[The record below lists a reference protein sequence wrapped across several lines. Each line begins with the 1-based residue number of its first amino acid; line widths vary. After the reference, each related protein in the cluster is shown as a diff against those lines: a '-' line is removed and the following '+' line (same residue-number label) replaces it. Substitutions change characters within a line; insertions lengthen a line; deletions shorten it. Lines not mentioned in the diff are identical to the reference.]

1 MTPTITSVNRETKQ
15 FIVERVFTAPRE
27 LVFNAF
33 TQADHLVHWWGPR
46 GWNLTHCE
54 MDFREGGIWH
64 YCMTG
69 PNGEESWGKA
79 VYNTIQAPEFF
90 VYEDYFSDKDGNVAE
105 GMPGMKIR
113 NEFHAQPDGSTKI
126 LSVSQFEDVADIDKL
141 IGFGMVEGLT
151 ETWDRLEEYVTSK

>member
-1 MTPTITSVNRETKQ
+1 MTPTITRVDREAKQ
-15 FIVERVFTAPRE
+15 FIVERVFNAPQQ

-33 TQADHLVHWWGPR
+33 TQAEHLVHWWGPR

-69 PNGEESWGKA
+69 PNGEESWGKS
-79 VYNTIQAPEFF
+79 VYNEIHAPEYYI
-90 VYEDYFSDKDGNVAE
+90 YEDYFSDKDGNVSE

-113 NEFHAQPDGSTKI
+113 NEFHAQADGSTKI
-126 LSVSQFEDVADIDKL
+126 LSISAFDNVEDIDKL

-151 ETWDRLEEYVTSK
+151 ETWDRLEEYVTAK